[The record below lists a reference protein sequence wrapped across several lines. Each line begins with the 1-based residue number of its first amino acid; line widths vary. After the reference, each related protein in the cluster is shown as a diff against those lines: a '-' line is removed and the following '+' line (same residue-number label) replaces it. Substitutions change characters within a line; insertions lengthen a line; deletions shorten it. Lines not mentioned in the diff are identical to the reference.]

1 MTHVHLCGW
10 CAIPSR
16 YLLSRAKRP
25 RPLRLVPGWAVV
37 PCQKI
42 SASAENGILEDF
54 NTSQIHSQI
63 HFITCH
69 GSSLISNYVFTCGG
83 TKDLLE
89 QLIVIVGLPTSTAC
103 QPSADMATG
112 CFSLQRKTTWSNLH
126 LEVELSWM
134 WIWSGCVAPSV
145 GFFPGQ
151 SACTGDCIYRAS
163 TFASCS
169 NCRTNGLTNKN
180 KTYKKKRTSLWTS
193 FHCLVDLL
201 SSPWSDCRF

>member
-1 MTHVHLCGW
+1 
-10 CAIPSR
+10 
-16 YLLSRAKRP
+16 
-25 RPLRLVPGWAVV
+25 
-37 PCQKI
+37 
-42 SASAENGILEDF
+42 
-54 NTSQIHSQI
+54 
-63 HFITCH
+63 
-69 GSSLISNYVFTCGG
+69 
-83 TKDLLE
+83 
-89 QLIVIVGLPTSTAC
+89 
-103 QPSADMATG
+103 
-112 CFSLQRKTTWSNLH
+112 
-126 LEVELSWM
+126 M